1 MILNITKA
9 DYINEFRVKLLFNDG
24 LEKIVDL
31 KDYIMS
37 KKHPF
42 FEPLKQVDE
51 FKKFQVHKTL
61 VWDNGADIAPEYLHD
76 KIKTYGEI

>member
-1 MILNITKA
+1 MILNIIKA
-9 DYINEFRVKLLFNDG
+9 QHLEEFKVKIWFNDG

-31 KDYIMS
+31 KNYINS

-42 FEPLKQVDE
+42 FQPLKQVNE

-61 VWDNGADIAPEYLHD
+61 FWDSGADIEPEYLHD
-76 KIKTYGEI
+76 KV

>member
-9 DYINEFRVKLLFNDG
+9 DYINEFKVKILFNDG

-31 KDYIMS
+31 KNYINS

-42 FEPLKQVDE
+42 FQPLKDIE
-51 FKKFQVHKTL
+51 NFKNFNVHKTL
-61 VWDNGADIAPEYLHD
+61 VWESGADIAPEYLHD
-76 KIKTYGEI
+76 KV